1 MSRARLSLSPAL
13 LSRSSSALGY
23 RGLILIASL
32 YFLLILGLPLA
43 ALLRSA
49 AQLRPEKL
57 WGLLTS
63 EMAADAFR
71 LSFTGA
77 TIAALVNTVFGLL
90 LAWILVRYRFPGR
103 QFADALIDLPFAM
116 PGIVAAI
123 ALMRLYSPGG
133 HLGKFLTADM
143 PLGQLLAR
151 LGIAELNLTTSRFGV
166 VLAMVY
172 ATLPFVV
179 RSVQPVLEAIEPEV
193 EEAAATLGAQPGRIF
208 RSILLPLLVPALA
221 TGFSLALA
229 RALGEYGLVTILTGN
244 LPFDTLTATVY
255 IYQRFEEFD
264 FDGATAVS
272 FVLLLVSLT
281 LLVLINGLGLW
292 YRRSRAL

>member
-1 MSRARLSLSPAL
+1 M
-13 LSRSSSALGY
+13 
-23 RGLILIASL
+23 
-32 YFLLILGLPLA
+32 
-43 ALLRSA
+43 
-49 AQLRPEKL
+49 
-57 WGLLTS
+57 T
-63 EMAADAFR
+63 
-71 LSFTGA
+71 
-77 TIAALVNTVFGLL
+77 
-90 LAWILVRYRFPGR
+90 
-103 QFADALIDLPFAM
+103 DALDDLPFAM
-116 PGIVAAI
+116 PGVVAAI

-133 HLGKFLTADM
+133 HLGQFLTADM
-143 PLGQLLAR
+143 PAGQLLAR
-151 LGIAELNLTTSRFGV
+151 IGIPELNLTTSRFGV

-193 EEAAATLGAQPGRIF
+193 EEAAATLGAKPSKIF
-208 RSILLPLLVPALA
+208 RSVLLPLLVPALA

-255 IYQRFEEFD
+255 IYQRFEEYD

-292 YRRSRAL
+292 YRRSRSL